1 MGRVSQAQAQEN
13 RRRVVAT
20 AARLFRERGVAG
32 VSVADVMGAAGLTHG
47 GFYKQFA
54 SKEALVAEAVGQA
67 FADRAAW
74 LRGLGGAGEIKEV
87 SAGTGGEG
95 EIKEVSAGTG
105 GKGEIEEASAG
116 TGGAARQA
124 FVEAYLSPA
133 HRDDPGDGCPAAGL
147 GLDVARD
154 PAAGAARDVY
164 ADGIRGYARWLGH
177 AGTAKAETAQTR
189 TDQNS
194 GTEEDGNPEKSSPD
208 ADGTPDK
215 STSPDDDLADA
226 DLAAVSQLVG
236 AVVLARATAGTDLSD
251 RILAAARAALIPR

>member
-1 MGRVSQAQAQEN
+1 MTRLIYTGGMGRVSQAQAQEN

-74 LRGLGGAGEIKEV
+74 LRELGEAEGDGE
-87 SAGTGGEG
+87 
-95 EIKEVSAGTG
+95 
-105 GKGEIEEASAG
+105 
-116 TGGAARQA
+116 AARRT

-147 GLDVARD
+147 SADVARD
-154 PAAGAARDVY
+154 PGSAAREAY
-164 ADGIRGYARWLGH
+164 ADGIRAYARWLG
-177 AGTAKAETAQTR
+177 
-189 TDQNS
+189 
-194 GTEEDGNPEKSSPD
+194 
-208 ADGTPDK
+208 DGTQGDP
-215 STSPDDDLADA
+215 ADA
-226 DLAAVSQLVG
+226 DLTAVSTLVG

-251 RILAAARAALIPR
+251 RILAAARAALTPPA